1 MIGVSHDERTLAA
14 LWEGT
19 PADAETLLKQLQSTE
34 AKAAATVVW
43 FEDKLR
49 SNQLCFQL
57 FSIILIYLDL
67 MDDKCIWKQKISNF
81 GFSPILS
88 NS

>member
-1 MIGVSHDERTLAA
+1 M
-14 LWEGT
+14 WEGT

-49 SNQLCFQL
+49 SNQLYAQSSWYDGWQVHL
-57 FSIILIYLDL
+57 
-67 MDDKCIWKQKISNF
+67 
-81 GFSPILS
+81 
-88 NS
+88 